1 MTAGQNGRVN
11 VSPDGA
17 AVVTDPHLVGAGTH
31 PATASVEVDLDAYA
45 ANLRALAAHVAPAAL
60 MAVVKADAYGHGL
73 LACARAAR
81 AAGVE
86 WLGVATP
93 GEAMTLREAGDE
105 GRLLCWLYG
114 PDEDLSPLVAA
125 DVDVSAASVEQVSD
139 LVAAAATTERVA
151 RVHLEI
157 DTGLH
162 RNGSPPQEWPA
173 VVGAAAEAER
183 FGAVEVVGV
192 WSHLAAAEDPDHPS
206 VAAQL
211 EAFDAAL
218 AVARS
223 EGLEPRTNHLANS
236 AGALLLP
243 GARHQLVRAGIATY
257 GIDPAPGVAASVGVD
272 LLPVMTLRAQ
282 LVAVRAV
289 AAGEG
294 VSYGHTWVAPT
305 DTVVGLVPLGYGD
318 GVPRHA
324 SSVAEAWTGGRRVP
338 VRGRVCMDQLLVEL
352 GAGAREGVGDEVVLF
367 GPAPAP
373 TAQEWAEVCGTI
385 GYEIVTRIG
394 PRVPRRYHGA
404 AADVGASA

>member
-1 MTAGQNGRVN
+1 MGLVN
-11 VSPDGA
+11 VLPDGG
-17 AVVTDPHLVGAGTH
+17 AVVTDPGLVVAGTH

-45 ANLRALAAHVAPAAL
+45 HNLRALAAHVAPAAL

-81 AAGVE
+81 AAGVG

-93 GEAMTLREAGDE
+93 GEALALRESGDE

-125 DVDVSAASVEQVSD
+125 DVDVSASSVEQVSD

-151 RVHLEI
+151 RVHLKI

-162 RNGSPPQEWPA
+162 RNGSPLEEWP
-173 VVGAAAEAER
+173 VVVAAAAEAER

-192 WSHLAAAEDPDHPS
+192 WSHLATAEEPDHPS

-218 AVARS
+218 EVARA
-223 EGLEPRTNHLANS
+223 EGLDPRTNHLANS

-243 GARHQLVRAGIATY
+243 AAHHQLVRVGIAGY
-257 GIDPAPGVAASVGVD
+257 GVDPAPGVSASVGIA
-272 LLPVMTLRAQ
+272 LRPVMTLRAQ
-282 LVAVRAV
+282 LVAVRSL

-294 VSYGHTWVAPT
+294 VSYGLTWVAPT

-324 SSVAEAWTGGRRVP
+324 SSAAEAWVGGRRVP
-338 VRGRVCMDQLLVEL
+338 VRGRVCMDQLVVEL
-352 GAGAREGVGDEVVLF
+352 GPDAGDGVGDEVVLF
-367 GPAPAP
+367 GSGPAP
-373 TAQEWAEVCGTI
+373 TAEEWAEVCGTI

-394 PRVPRRYHGA
+394 PRVPRRHHGGA
-404 AADVGASA
+404 PTDVGASA

>member
-1 MTAGQNGRVN
+1 MN
-11 VSPDGA
+11 VLPDGG
-17 AVVTDPHLVGAGTH
+17 AVPTTDPDVVAAGTH
-31 PATASVEVDLDAYA
+31 PATASAEVDLDAYA
-45 ANLRALAAHVAPAAL
+45 ANLRVLAAHVAPAAL

-73 LACARAAR
+73 VACARAAR

-93 GEAMTLREAGDE
+93 GEALALRESGDE

-139 LVAAAATTERVA
+139 LVGAAATTERVA
-151 RVHLEI
+151 RVHLKI

-162 RNGSPPQEWPA
+162 RNGSPVEDWPA
-173 VVGAAAEAER
+173 VVGAAAEGER

-192 WSHLAAAEDPDHPS
+192 WSHLATAEDPDHPS

-211 EAFDAAL
+211 AAFGDAL
-218 AVARS
+218 EVART
-223 EGLEPRTNHLANS
+223 EGLDPRTNHLANS

-243 GARHQLVRAGIATY
+243 AARHQLVRAGIATY
-257 GIDPAPGVAASVGVD
+257 GIDPAPGVAASVGVA
-272 LLPVMTLRAQ
+272 LRPVMTLRAQ
-282 LVAVRAV
+282 LVAVKAV

-294 VSYGHTWVAPT
+294 VSYGHTWIAPA

-324 SSVAEAWTGGRRVP
+324 SSVAEAWAGGRRVP

-352 GAGAREGVGDEVVLF
+352 GPDAGEQVGEEVVLF
-367 GPAPAP
+367 GAAPAP
-373 TAQEWAEVCGTI
+373 TAEDWAEVCGTI

-394 PRVPRRYHGA
+394 PRVPRRHHGGA
-404 AADVGASA
+404 RVDVGAPA